1 MKTNKQ
7 ILLAAALVLLASFGS
22 AMAQGRMTQKGMT
35 PPEPIGSVVQVNAIE
50 VSDGTFGWNQAKD
63 ETMFGYSFLGRTT
76 GAYPGSFTLSMNC
89 TPAIPVPGKAGDIS
103 GGTWMLPVYMTE
115 IRTGYAG
122 SLYGTIAKGTMTWDA
137 KGTSAT
143 IYIVLNV
150 DGGTQVYDGT
160 TGFATFT
167 GTLLVD
173 EKTEKTTLT
182 GTLMFNTISPLP
194 PME

>member
-7 ILLAAALVLLASFGS
+7 ILLAAAFVLLASFGT
-22 AMAQGRMTQKGMT
+22 AMAQGRMNQSAAVKL
-35 PPEPIGSVVQVNAIE
+35 PPEPIGSVVKVNAIE
-50 VSDGTFGWNQAKD
+50 VSDGIAGWGLNKE
-63 ETMFGYSFLGRTT
+63 ETVFGYSFMGRTT
-76 GAYPGSFTLSMNC
+76 GAFPGSVTLSMNC
-89 TPAIPVPGKAGDIS
+89 TPAIPIRGKASDIS
-103 GGTWMLPVYMTE
+103 GGSWTLPVYMTE

-160 TGFATFT
+160 TGFASFA

-182 GTLMFNTISPLP
+182 GDMVFNTISPIGK
-194 PME
+194 